1 MSYKVVEYSP
11 KLDLTEFYKENQR
24 RGLENNTSQQAM
36 FDCFRNEPHWNG
48 WLVEYNNRFI
58 GGVCIHSFDDVMGPN
73 SYRIYARSCFHTEL
87 SMKPTGYVKSHYTN
101 LQNVG
106 LQLFT
111 PVSIEWAG
119 IDKKFYGS
127 SNSRDVGS
135 AQVVDKVWFPRL
147 AERGI
152 FTRITEVFYRGH
164 YQNIW
169 ELNVQEYLRQ
179 IKTVP
184 HWDCK
189 FPGVDLRKEM
199 PLPMERCQAF

>member
-1 MSYKVVEYSP
+1 MSYKIVEYSP
-11 KLDLTEFYKENQR
+11 NLDLVYFYNENKL
-24 RGLENNTSQQAM
+24 RGLENNSSQQEM
-36 FDCFRNEPHWNG
+36 FDCFRNEKKWNG
-48 WLVEYNNRFI
+48 WLVEYNNKFI
-58 GGVCIHSFDDVMGPN
+58 GGVCIHSFDDVMGAD

-87 SMKPTGYVKSHYTN
+87 SMKPTGYVKSHYSK

-119 IDKKFYGS
+119 LDKKFYGS

-152 FTRITEVFYRGH
+152 FTKVKEVFYRGH
-164 YQNIW
+164 YQNVW
-169 ELNVQEYLRQ
+169 ELNVSEYLTQ
-179 IKTVP
+179 IAEVDL
-184 HWDCK
+184 WNCK
-189 FPGVDLRKEM
+189 FPNTDIRKH
-199 PLPMERCQAF
+199 RQC

>member
-1 MSYKVVEYSP
+1 MSYKIIEYSP
-11 KLDLTEFYKENQR
+11 NLDLVDFYNENKL
-24 RGLENNTSQQAM
+24 RGLENNASQQEM
-36 FDCFRNEPHWNG
+36 FDCFRNEKKWNG
-48 WLVEYNNRFI
+48 WLVEYNNKFI
-58 GGVCIHSFDDVMGPN
+58 GGVCIHSFDDVMGAD

-87 SMKPTGYVKSHYTN
+87 SMKPTGYVKSHYSQ

-119 IDKKFYGS
+119 LDKKFYGS

-135 AQVVDKVWFPRL
+135 AQLVDKVWFPRL

-152 FTRITEVFYRGH
+152 FTKVKEVFYRGH

-169 ELNVQEYLRQ
+169 ELNVSEYLTQ
-179 IKTVP
+179 IAE
-184 HWDCK
+184 
-189 FPGVDLRKEM
+189 VDLWNCEFPNIDIRKH
-199 PLPMERCQAF
+199 RQC

>member
-1 MSYKVVEYSP
+1 MTYNIVEYSP
-11 KLDLTEFYKENQR
+11 NLDLVDFYNENKLR
-24 RGLENNTSQQAM
+24 SLENNIGQQEM
-36 FDCFRNEPHWNG
+36 FDCFRNEKTWNG
-48 WLVEYNNRFI
+48 WLVEYNGKFI

-73 SYRIYARSCFHTEL
+73 SYRIYARSCFHTDL
-87 SMKPTGYVKSHYTN
+87 SMKPTGYVKSHYSQ

-135 AQVVDKVWFPRL
+135 AQIVDKVWFPRL

-152 FTRITEVFYRGH
+152 FTKIKEVYYRGH

-169 ELNVQEYLRQ
+169 ELNVAEYLKQ
-179 IKTVP
+179 IKDVP
-184 HWDCK
+184 LWQCN
-189 FPGVDLRKEM
+189 FPRKDLRKED
-199 PLPMERCQAF
+199 

>member
-1 MSYKVVEYSP
+1 MSYKIIEYSP
-11 KLDLTEFYKENQR
+11 SLDLVDFYNENKL
-24 RGLENNTSQQAM
+24 RGLENNTGQQEM
-36 FDCFRNEPHWNG
+36 FDCFRNEKKWNG
-48 WLVEYNNRFI
+48 WLVQYNEKFI
-58 GGVCIHSFDDVMGPN
+58 GGVCIHSFDDVMGPD

-87 SMKPTGYVKSHYTN
+87 SMKPTGYVKSHYSQ

-119 IDKKFYGS
+119 LDKKFYGS

-152 FTRITEVFYRGH
+152 FTKIKEVFYRGH

-169 ELNVQEYLRQ
+169 ELNVTQYLKQ
-179 IKTVP
+179 IAEVDL
-184 HWDCK
+184 WDCK
-189 FPGVDLRKEM
+189 FPNTDIRKQQQ
-199 PLPMERCQAF
+199 C

>member
-1 MSYKVVEYSP
+1 MSYKIVEYSP
-11 KLDLTEFYKENQR
+11 NLDLVDFYNENKL
-24 RGLENNTSQQAM
+24 RGLENNSSQQEM
-36 FDCFRNEPHWNG
+36 FDCFRNEKKWNG
-48 WLVEYNNRFI
+48 WLVEYNNKFI
-58 GGVCIHSFDDVMGPN
+58 GGVCIHSFDDVMGAD

-87 SMKPTGYVKSHYTN
+87 SMKPTGYVKSHYSK

-119 IDKKFYGS
+119 LDKKFYGS

-152 FTRITEVFYRGH
+152 FTKVKEVFYRGH
-164 YQNIW
+164 YQNVW
-169 ELNVQEYLRQ
+169 ELNVSEYLTQ
-179 IKTVP
+179 IAEVDL
-184 HWDCK
+184 WNCK
-189 FPGVDLRKEM
+189 FPNTDIRKH
-199 PLPMERCQAF
+199 RQC